1 MADNLIYKIYS
12 DKRTVFSLQEIA
24 ILVNEP
30 DSQKLK
36 QRVNYY
42 VRTNKLLNPR
52 RGIYA
57 KDNYS
62 LEELACKVY
71 KPAYISMEYVLRK
84 SGVIFQYD
92 SRVTAISYLSR
103 SITVDE
109 NELVFRK
116 IKNEILFSSLGIT
129 TLSNGVSIASPA
141 RAFLDTLYLNKA
153 YYFDNIAGVDKN
165 EIIKILP
172 IFRSAR
178 LTKQVQNIIEYAGH
192 K

>member
-24 ILVNEP
+24 MLVNEP
-30 DSQKLK
+30 DFHKLK

-71 KPAYISMEYVLRK
+71 KPAYISMEYVLQK

-92 SRVTAISYLSR
+92 SRMTAISYLSR
-103 SITVDE
+103 SITIDE

-129 TLSNGVSIASPA
+129 TLTNGVSIASPA
-141 RAFLDTLYLNKA
+141 RAFLDTLYLNKT
-153 YYFDNIAGVDKN
+153 YYFDNIRGVDKN